1 MGRLLLVGFG
11 DAIIPVHVGSDDFGC
26 KVDKLILGRFRDMT
40 TIDPDGN
47 IVFCPWFDYTY
58 IWSSLTFCCTVAMGS
73 LCGSF
78 IKARKDDGN
87 KTTLTLL
94 MIGISLVIFGLIWG
108 QFQPII
114 KRLWTGSMT
123 LFSGGLCII
132 LLAIFYWWIDVKGHN
147 KNIEWLQVYGCNAI
161 IAYIMGEKI
170 NFRSIPNSLLYGLEQ
185 YCGTAWYEA
194 ILTFFNSAIIFLI
207 LYLLYKNKKFIKI

>member
-1 MGRLLLVGFG
+1 MTLFG
-11 DAIIPVHVGSDDFGC
+11 DWSPQGNFGC

-40 TIDPDGN
+40 TIDTDGN

-58 IWSSLTFCCTVAMGS
+58 IWSS
-73 LCGSF
+73 
-78 IKARKDDGN
+78 
-87 KTTLTLL
+87 
-94 MIGISLVIFGLIWG
+94 LIWG

-185 YCGTAWYEA
+185 YCGAAWYEA

-207 LYLLYKNKKFIKI
+207 LYILYKNRGFVKI